1 MGSKRE
7 EKLNQN
13 PGPGQYDN
21 DASKL
26 KPNASG
32 SVRIGSAK
40 RQELWSESKGADMPG
55 PGLYVSDT
63 NTFGKAAKG
72 SANMGS
78 KYKPEV
84 NYNPGPGQYAV
95 NDSPTK
101 NQGNN
106 QRISRAERKDI
117 WEEQTKNQAPGP
129 GNYSENTSSF
139 SNIKGGVKGLGSK
152 HK

>member
-1 MGSKRE
+1 MGSKHRVE
-7 EKLNQN
+7 INLN

-21 DASKL
+21 DPSKL

-72 SANMGS
+72 AANMGS

-84 NYNPGPGQYAV
+84 NYNPGPGQYVV

-101 NQGNN
+101 KQGDN
-106 QRISRAERKDI
+106 QRISRA
-117 WEEQTKNQAPGP
+117 
-129 GNYSENTSSF
+129 
-139 SNIKGGVKGLGSK
+139 
-152 HK
+152 